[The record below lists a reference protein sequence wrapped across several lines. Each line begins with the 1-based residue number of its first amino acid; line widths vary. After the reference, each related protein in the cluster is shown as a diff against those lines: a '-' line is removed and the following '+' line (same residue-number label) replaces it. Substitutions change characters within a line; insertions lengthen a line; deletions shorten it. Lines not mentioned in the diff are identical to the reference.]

1 MQTVGRCGGSVVIHD
16 LWLDR
21 HQDLPE
27 CPVQK
32 NGDKWQLVR
41 SGDKFSLG
49 LHNSRLAARGSLP

>member
-27 CPVQK
+27 CPAQK
-32 NGDKWQLVR
+32 NGDKWQLVGAVA
-41 SGDKFSLG
+41 SSVKTFV
-49 LHNSRLAARGSLP
+49 